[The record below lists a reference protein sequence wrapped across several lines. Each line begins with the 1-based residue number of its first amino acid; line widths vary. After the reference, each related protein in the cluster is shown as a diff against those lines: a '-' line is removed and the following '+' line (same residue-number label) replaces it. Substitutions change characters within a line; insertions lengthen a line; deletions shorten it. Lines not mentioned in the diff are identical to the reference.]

1 MANTNNK
8 SIKVMANTNN
18 KRTRAMGNKTKL
30 VKQRTLN
37 FFLSKLEALRTKRKL
52 ETKKTNDLSLKQKKK
67 T

>member
-37 FFLSKLEALRTKRKL
+37 YFFCQSLKRYAPKG
-52 ETKKTNDLSLKQKKK
+52 SLKQKKQ
-67 T
+67 TT

>member
-18 KRTRAMGNKTKL
+18 KRTRAMGNKTTL

-37 FFLSKLEALRTKRKL
+37 FFFVKA
-52 ETKKTNDLSLKQKKK
+52 
-67 T
+67 